1 MASILMVDDSEEVR
15 RAMRRV
21 LERLGHDV
29 TTAGDGKEAL
39 AALAGGSCDLV
50 VTDLNMPGMDGIEL
64 ILAVKERWP
73 EVPVIAV
80 SGGGL
85 MPKEILLANAEV
97 LGAVTTLA
105 KPLGILELEAAV
117 NQALAA
123 AGNREGPPSG
133 A

>member
-1 MASILMVDDSEEVR
+1 M
-15 RAMRRV
+15 
-21 LERLGHDV
+21 
-29 TTAGDGKEAL
+29 
-39 AALAGGSCDLV
+39 GSGPCDLV

-64 ILAVKERWP
+64 ILAANKRWP

-85 MPKEILLANAEV
+85 MPKELLLANAEM
-97 LGAVTTLA
+97 LGAVTTLT
-105 KPLGILELEAAV
+105 KPLGIPELEAAV